1 MHQKYQV
8 EKAFV
13 FDQYG
18 LAKVMFD
25 FNQNQLVL
33 DEILLS
39 GFLSAIDGFSQNIF
53 QNKSSHFVIDT
64 GSQKISLFK
73 SEGLIIAIISDQ
85 DLILYKDQ
93 ILSLLSYF
101 ASNYPIDSNSRQDPE
116 LYEDFK
122 IKLIYI
128 LFQKPI
134 SVDWIPVLDIND
146 QNISEWKHLQ
156 QKFPILTE
164 VDGKTEI
171 QNLPGFSRDQEQTIL
186 EVFNYCSYQQ
196 MLHFD
201 MMIEERDY
209 VCGSEKL
216 IDLLNGKSNEYKIL
230 KNKYQSFEFIDLLS
244 DLKSHQAVFRLQSKY
259 GKDILDVLNG
269 LEQSGYIILIP
280 DNQRKILL
288 LVDLVEEF
296 LQILQSIVKPKKFS
310 VDLRF
315 LLDKLDF
322 PEITSR
328 IQIDSRPIWIKKD
341 DILSQYST
349 PNEMAHFMDIWITF
363 ERTLVDFYYS
373 KYKRQLNT
381 IIHEKLINHYLNIIH
396 PQDLNILN
404 PFLTAIEG
412 ACLD

>member
-1 MHQKYQV
+1 M
-8 EKAFV
+8 EA
-13 FDQYG
+13 
-18 LAKVMFD
+18 
-25 FNQNQLVL
+25 
-33 DEILLS
+33 
-39 GFLSAIDGFSQNIF
+39 
-53 QNKSSHFVIDT
+53 SST
-64 GSQKISLFK
+64 
-73 SEGLIIAIISDQ
+73 
-85 DLILYKDQ
+85 
-93 ILSLLSYF
+93 
-101 ASNYPIDSNSRQDPE
+101 
-116 LYEDFK
+116 
-122 IKLIYI
+122 
-128 LFQKPI
+128 
-134 SVDWIPVLDIND
+134 
-146 QNISEWKHLQ
+146 
-156 QKFPILTE
+156 KFPILTE

-328 IQIDSRPIWIKKD
+328 IQIDSRPIWIKRM
-341 DILSQYST
+341 IY
-349 PNEMAHFMDIWITF
+349 
-363 ERTLVDFYYS
+363 
-373 KYKRQLNT
+373 
-381 IIHEKLINHYLNIIH
+381 
-396 PQDLNILN
+396 
-404 PFLTAIEG
+404 
-412 ACLD
+412 